1 MLINCLASPILKFI
15 HHGSKLYANAL
26 CVMRIYEVF
35 GKSFHID
42 CIFGTSDICRLNF
55 IYYRSQI
62 RWLFYG
68 YIRMMFFE

>member
-15 HHGSKLYANAL
+15 HHGSKLHANAL

-42 CIFGTSDICRLNF
+42 CIFGTSDILCRLSSILLSF
-55 IYYRSQI
+55 SDSMVILRIYSNDV
-62 RWLFYG
+62 F
-68 YIRMMFFE
+68 